1 MTNKSEDD
9 GALISPPPPPPLR
22 QCSVLRVFEACTE
35 WKEVERRISGG
46 HTWESNSGPPAQKA
60 LH

>member
-1 MTNKSEDD
+1 MVHSF
-9 GALISPPPPPPLR
+9 ALLPRPLR
-22 QCSVLRVFEACTE
+22 HCSVLRVFEACTE

-60 LH
+60 WH

>member
-9 GALISPPPPPPLR
+9 GALIPRPPPPLHPLR
-22 QCSVLRVFEACTE
+22 HCSVLRVFEACTE

-46 HTWESNSGPPAQKA
+46 HT
-60 LH
+60 